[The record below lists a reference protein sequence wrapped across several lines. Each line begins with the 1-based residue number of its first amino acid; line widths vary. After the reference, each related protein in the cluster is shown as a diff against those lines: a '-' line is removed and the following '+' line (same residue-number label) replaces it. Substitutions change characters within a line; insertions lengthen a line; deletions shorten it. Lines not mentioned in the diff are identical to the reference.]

1 MLEFVVH
8 SSWFAGEKFCT
19 FCNERFGF
27 LARWT
32 ESNGQLGRTG
42 YLNVTSALISPCAA
56 CWGPQMK
63 PPGFRIPVLPV
74 HVFVLIFV
82 LKLDNGAR

>member
-1 MLEFVVH
+1 MVH
-8 SSWFAGEKFCT
+8 NCCLAGKKFCT
-19 FCNERFGF
+19 FCNEIFGF
-27 LARWT
+27 LAWWT
-32 ESNGQLGRTG
+32 EPNGQLGRTG

-74 HVFVLIFV
+74 FVFVFVLIFL
-82 LKLDNGAR
+82 LKLDKWAR